1 MIQSAPSRKP
11 RAFSPDDPDLE
22 IISDPIP
29 HATRADDEAN
39 ASTAGASEQRRPG
52 HDGVG
57 RSIRWG
63 SILLAAGGALASLA
77 LTLSFVQFVA
87 IAFERSDWIG
97 WIAFALLITFGVALV
112 MILMREIVGIFR
124 LRRLGTIRADAE
136 RALSTSDRTLEQNT
150 VDRLTA
156 LLRSRPDCVWRL
168 EQVGEHARDVH
179 DSGDL
184 LRLVERHVLM
194 PLDSEARRVVAG
206 AARRTGTVSAISPS
220 ALITVSWVLIEN
232 LRLLRT
238 LGGVYGGRPGFV
250 GTVRLARLVA
260 GHIIATGG
268 LALTDDLVGQFLG
281 QDLLRRLS
289 HRLGEGIFNAALTA
303 RIGAAAIDVIRPL
316 PYLEAP
322 PIRAR
327 DFIAEIVRRRSTGSL
342 SEAEGGASTLR
353 RPSDTGR

>member
-1 MIQSAPSRKP
+1 MIQSRPGRKP
-11 RAFSPDDPDLE
+11 RVFSPDDPDLE
-22 IISDPIP
+22 I
-29 HATRADDEAN
+29 
-39 ASTAGASEQRRPG
+39 ASEPAARAAPLSGGLDVGAADAAEPQRLDSEG
-52 HDGVG
+52 IG

-77 LTLSFVQFVA
+77 LALSFVQFVA

-97 WIAFALLITFGVALV
+97 WLAFGLLVIFAVALA
-112 MILMREIVGIFR
+112 MIAMREIVGIFR

-136 RALSTSDRTLEQNT
+136 RALALGDGTLERET
-150 VDRLTA
+150 VERLST
-156 LLRSRPDCVWRL
+156 LLRSRPDCRWRL
-168 EQVGEHARDVH
+168 AQVGEHARDVH
-179 DSGDL
+179 DPGDL
-184 LRLVERHVLM
+184 LRLVERHVLI
-194 PLDSEARRVVAG
+194 PLDSEARRVVA
-206 AARRTGTVSAISPS
+206 ATARRTGTVSAISPS

-232 LRLLRT
+232 LRLLRL

-281 QDLLRRLS
+281 QDLLRRVS

-303 RIGAAAIDVIRPL
+303 RIGAAAVDVIRPL

-322 PIRAR
+322 PVRAR
-327 DFIAEIVRRRSTGSL
+327 DFVAEIVRRRAPGTETESGAATTTRPHRD
-342 SEAEGGASTLR
+342 AER
-353 RPSDTGR
+353 